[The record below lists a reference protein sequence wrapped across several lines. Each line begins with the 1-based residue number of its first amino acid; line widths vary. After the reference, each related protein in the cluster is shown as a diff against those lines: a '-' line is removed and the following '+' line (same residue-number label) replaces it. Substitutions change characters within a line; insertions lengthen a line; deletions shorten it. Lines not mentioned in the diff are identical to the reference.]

1 MSMSFK
7 EELENKYRAS
17 LNAKIQAEVEP
28 LFEKIKNACI
38 KAAENARASLDFEL
52 EDVDSSIVS
61 MVGRSLEVKISRE
74 LGLTAKFIVD
84 SQGRDTSYTIR
95 INGWSR

>member
-1 MSMSFK
+1 MSISFK
-7 EELENKYRAS
+7 EELENKYRTA
-17 LNAKIQAEVEP
+17 LNEQIRAEAEP
-28 LFEKIKNACI
+28 LFEKIKKACI

-84 SQGRDTSYTIR
+84 SDFHDTLYIIR
-95 INGWSR
+95 INGWTR

>member
-1 MSMSFK
+1 MSFK

-17 LNAKIQAEVEP
+17 LNAKVQAEVDP
-28 LFEKIKNACI
+28 LFEKVKTDCL
-38 KAAENARASLDFEL
+38 KAAENARASLDFVLGE
-52 EDVDSSIVS
+52 VDSSIIS
-61 MVGRSLEVKISRE
+61 MVGRGLEVKISRE

-84 SQGRDTSYTIR
+84 SQRRDTSYTIR

>member
-84 SQGRDTSYTIR
+84 SQGRDTSYTI
-95 INGWSR
+95 